1 VEPGDKVIVAV
12 EGGDL
17 DFEVESG
24 GARELVE
31 AEEREEEAV
40 PTAT

>member
-1 VEPGDKVIVAV
+1 VLVGVA
-12 EGGDL
+12 GGDL

-31 AEEREEEAV
+31 AEEREEKPV